1 MRKRINR
8 PEDAA
13 ELRRVFDASRE
24 SPEGDDVSAR
34 DEPARVIGPG
44 IRNGV
49 KTERDTQPVQVRML
63 KAQIKV
69 LKQIAAQEDRTASDV
84 IRELV
89 DYYIEQ
95 CLRDWPEGDA
105 LSILQSTIRQAG
117 YWAEFERNPST

>member
-8 PEDAA
+8 PEQAA
-13 ELRRVFDASRE
+13 ALAEMLEKSRARVANTELRKGRQ
-24 SPEGDDVSAR
+24 GQDV
-34 DEPARVIGPG
+34 

-69 LKQIAAQEDRTASDV
+69 LKQIASQEDRTASDI

-89 DYYIEQ
+89 DQYIEH
-95 CLRDWPEGDA
+95 CLKSWPDGDA
-105 LSILQSTIRQAG
+105 LSILQSTIRQTG
-117 YWAEFERNPST
+117 YWEEFERTPAT